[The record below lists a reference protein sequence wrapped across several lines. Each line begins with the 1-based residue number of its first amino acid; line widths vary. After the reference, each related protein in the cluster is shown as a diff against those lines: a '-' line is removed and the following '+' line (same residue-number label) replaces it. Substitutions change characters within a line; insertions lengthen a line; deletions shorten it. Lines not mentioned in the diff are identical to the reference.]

1 MKYDLLRLLNN
12 IDDEI
17 VIDEVYTFDEESL
30 KGTDIMKP
38 LNVSVRGNLTKDNM
52 NNIIIDVDIEG
63 IMILPCS
70 ITLKEVEHPFCI
82 NVCGNVEEMLE
93 EIDEIDKKIENTLDI
108 LPIIWENI
116 LMEIPSKVVSPD
128 AENVELSGDGWKL
141 IKEEE
146 RKENPELAKLKD
158 LL

>member
-1 MKYDLLRLLNN
+1 MEYDLLRLLNN

-17 VIDEVYTFDEESL
+17 LIDEVYSFDEESL
-30 KGTDIMKP
+30 KGTDIIK
-38 LNVSVRGNLTKDNM
+38 LDNVIINGNLTKDNM
-52 NNIIIDVDIEG
+52 NNIIIDIDIKG
-63 IMILPCS
+63 TMILPCS
-70 ITLKEVEHPFCI
+70 ITLKEVEYPFNI
-82 NVCGNVEEMLE
+82 NVCGNVEEMLTE
-93 EIDEIDKKIENTLDI
+93 LDENNKKVENTLDI

-128 AENVELSGDGWKL
+128 AENIELSGDGWKL

-146 RKENPELAKLKD
+146 KKENPELAKLKD

>member
-1 MKYDLLRLLNN
+1 MEYDLLRLLNN

-17 VIDEVYTFDEESL
+17 LIDEVYSFDEESL
-30 KGTDIMKP
+30 KGTDIIR
-38 LNVSVRGNLTKDNM
+38 LDNVIINGNLTKDNM
-52 NNIIIDVDIEG
+52 NNIIIDIDIKG
-63 IMILPCS
+63 TMILPCS
-70 ITLKEVEHPFCI
+70 ITLKEVKYPFNI
-82 NVCGNVEEMLE
+82 NVCGNVEEMLTE
-93 EIDEIDKKIENTLDI
+93 LDENNKKVENTLDI

-128 AENVELSGDGWKL
+128 AENIELSGDGWKL

-146 RKENPELAKLKD
+146 KKENPELAKLKD